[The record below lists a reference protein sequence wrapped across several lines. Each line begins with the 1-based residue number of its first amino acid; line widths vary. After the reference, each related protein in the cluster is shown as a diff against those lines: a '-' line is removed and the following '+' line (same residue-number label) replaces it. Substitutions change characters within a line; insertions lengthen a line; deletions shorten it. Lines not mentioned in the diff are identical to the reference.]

1 MAILNNSFE
10 LINKVSKMKDQPG
23 PFVLLSLWEGHCVS
37 VPQGCSH
44 SLIVF
49 LPTAF
54 VARKV
59 K

>member
-10 LINKVSKMKDQPG
+10 LINKVSKMKDQSG

-44 SLIVF
+44 SLILF
-49 LPTAF
+49 LSSAF